1 LGIPA
6 DLAIK
11 PAWIPTWLW
20 AQTYDNN
27 ILGVTIRA
35 PGVYPPPHLRDRH
48 GARRLGDSLEREKP
62 PFPSG
67 RAVCALSL
75 ARRRRAAS
83 DRAHRA
89 NALFHVFGVS
99 ATQAQ
104 LVFVIF
110 ILMAE

>member
-20 AQTYDNN
+20 AQTYHNN

-35 PGVYPPPHLRDRH
+35 PGVYPPPIYETVMALVGFR
-48 GARRLGDSLEREKP
+48 DSLEREKP